1 MKDQKSID
9 RSETSVERYQRA
21 VDLVI
26 ESLYKPDDTIRS
38 CAHNQRCFDE
48 MMSVREDVLQYLIS
62 LKHKS
67 EPAI

>member
-9 RSETSVERYQRA
+9 KSETSVERYQRA

-38 CAHNQRCFDE
+38 CAHNQRCFEE

>member
-38 CAHNQRCFDE
+38 CAHNQRCFEE
-48 MMSVREDVLQYLIS
+48 MMNVREDVLQYLIS

>member
-38 CAHNQRCFDE
+38 CAHNQRCFEE

>member
-38 CAHNQRCFDE
+38 CAHNQRCFEE
-48 MMSVREDVLQYLIS
+48 MMSVREDVLRYLTS
-62 LKHKS
+62 LKHK
-67 EPAI
+67 PKLAI

>member
-9 RSETSVERYQRA
+9 KSETSMERYQRA

-38 CAHNQRCFDE
+38 CAHNQRCFEE
-48 MMSVREDVLQYLIS
+48 MMSVREDVLQYLTS

>member
-38 CAHNQRCFDE
+38 CAHNQRCFNE

>member
-38 CAHNQRCFDE
+38 CAHNQRCFNE
-48 MMSVREDVLQYLIS
+48 MMSVLEDVLRYLTS

-67 EPAI
+67 ELAI

>member
-9 RSETSVERYQRA
+9 KSETSVERYQRA

>member
-1 MKDQKSID
+1 MD
-9 RSETSVERYQRA
+9 QRA

-38 CAHNQRCFDE
+38 CAHNQRCFEE
-48 MMSVREDVLQYLIS
+48 MMSVREDVLQYLTS

>member
-9 RSETSVERYQRA
+9 SSETSVERYQRA

-38 CAHNQRCFDE
+38 CAHNQRCFEE

>member
-9 RSETSVERYQRA
+9 KSETSVERYQRA

-48 MMSVREDVLQYLIS
+48 MMSVREDVLRYLIS

>member
-48 MMSVREDVLQYLIS
+48 MMSVREDVLRYLIS